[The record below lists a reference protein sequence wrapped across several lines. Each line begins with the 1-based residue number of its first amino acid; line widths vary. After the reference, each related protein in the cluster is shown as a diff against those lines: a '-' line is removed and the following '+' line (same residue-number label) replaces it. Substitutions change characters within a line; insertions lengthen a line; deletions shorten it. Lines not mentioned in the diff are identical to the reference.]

1 MVVKVSCKNFITTL
15 QLLPTQENMVVK
27 VSCKNVITTFQ
38 LLPTQKKKKKKKING
53 MIVKVSCIKDNT
65 KKHNGFS

>member
-15 QLLPTQENMVVK
+15 QLLLTQEN
-27 VSCKNVITTFQ
+27 I
-38 LLPTQKKKKKKKING
+38 KKKKING

>member
-27 VSCKNVITTFQ
+27 VSCKNVITTFNYYK
-38 LLPTQKKKKKKKING
+38 QKKKKKKKKLT
-53 MIVKVSCIKDNT
+53 V
-65 KKHNGFS
+65 